1 MSRTLQGEICGLSFA
16 ATHSVLV
23 LTYAE
28 LDLKNTKPV
37 GVDVVFLG
45 NNLKFRYILFKINP
59 CVGILLR
66 ILDILQQQFL
76 EKHLIAISCDEK
88 L

>member
-1 MSRTLQGEICGLSFA
+1 MVPYLYGGRKSEDVCSIPTSLCFS

-37 GVDVVFLG
+37 GVDVFFG
-45 NNLKFRYILFKINP
+45 K
-59 CVGILLR
+59 
-66 ILDILQQQFL
+66 
-76 EKHLIAISCDEK
+76 
-88 L
+88 